1 MRLLSDNSKLARRL
15 EKLLLPVEKTG
26 KEMVFDC
33 RMCGQ
38 CILHSTGLTCSMR
51 CPKNLRNGPCGGVR
65 PNGNCEVF
73 PDKPCVW
80 VQAVERSPRLPLWRD
95 HIHHLQPPV
104 DWRLHGT
111 SSWVNLVTER
121 DRFRPAGWAVAEEH
135 HRTLRAKGKPH
146 A

>member
-1 MRLLSDNSKLARRL
+1 MRLLYDNSKFARRL

-38 CILHSTGLTCSMR
+38 CILHSTGLTCPMR

-95 HIHHLQPPV
+95 HIRHLQPPV

-121 DRFRPAGWAVAEEH
+121 DQFRPAGWTVAEKH
-135 HRTLRAKGKPH
+135 HPTLRAKGKSH